1 MAGNSFGTLYKLT
14 SFGESHGEAL
24 GGIIEGCP
32 AGIELDFEAIQAE
45 MTRRKPGQSSI
56 VTQRKE
62 DDEVKFL
69 SGIFEGKTTGK
80 YATRD
85 KSMNQIKKENEA
97 VMKAEKTFQS
107 KLKNEKNIKEGV
119 DAFKQL
125 DGRLNFKKGGKA
137 RSLYNKGGYAKG
149 GQPMYGHGE
158 CPKAKAN

>member
-1 MAGNSFGTLYKLT
+1 MALFVIPAALKGAASFIAANGARQATKKYGPKVVKKAQEAMKKR
-14 SFGESHGEAL
+14 ESS
-24 GGIIEGCP
+24 
-32 AGIELDFEAIQAE
+32 IQA
-45 MTRRKPGQSSI
+45 KI
-56 VTQRKE
+56 
-62 DDEVKFL
+62 
-69 SGIFEGKTTGK
+69 EGKTTGK

-97 VMKAEKTFQS
+97 MMKAEKTFQS

-125 DGRLNFKKGGKA
+125 DGRLNFKKGGKS